1 MLKMSTKMLLPVLA
15 ASAIVLTAGA
25 ANATVA
31 TYTTSTA
38 YTSAFG
44 GAGLTTSV
52 ADPVNWNTFAS
63 SVGDSNPYN
72 GSINNGASYTT
83 GGSTPAANQGEVI
96 TVTDSASQSLTAYLN
111 TSPGGT
117 WKGDF
122 ANNASV
128 IFTSASTMTL
138 SFATAVTGVGFDLQT
153 ANMGSYTFTINA
165 YNSANQLL
173 TTATD
178 TGTSTGAATTAGN
191 YPGKYGTAAFAGI
204 TSTAADIS
212 YVTISSTNNSGGFAI
227 DTSLIYHLPINAQT
241 AQTQTTPE
249 PGTLALL
256 GMGLV
261 GLGFVRRRWKA

>member
-38 YTSAFG
+38 YTTAFG
-44 GAGLTTSV
+44 GAGLSTSV
-52 ADPVNWNTFAS
+52 ADPVNWGAFATS
-63 SVGDSNPYN
+63 LGQSAVG
-72 GSINNGASYTT
+72 GSIASGASYNTGTGVNNGEIVTISSMNVSTFTT
-83 GGSTPAANQGEVI
+83 
-96 TVTDSASQSLTAYLN
+96 YLN
-111 TSPGGT
+111 ASNGS

-122 ANNASV
+122 ANNASIV
-128 IFTSASTMTL
+128 FTATTAMTI

-153 ANMGSYTFTINA
+153 YNIGSYTFTINA
-165 YNSANQLL
+165 FNSANQLL
-173 TTATD
+173 GTATD
-178 TGTSTGAATTAGN
+178 TGTSTGNATSGLN
-191 YPGKYGTAAFAGI
+191 YPAKYNTAAFAGI

-212 YVTISSTNNSGGFAI
+212 YVTITSSNNANGFAI

>member
-1 MLKMSTKMLLPVLA
+1 MSTKMLLPVLA

-38 YTSAFG
+38 YTTAFG

-153 ANMGSYTFTINA
+153 ANIGAYSFTINA
-165 YNSANQLL
+165 YNSA
-173 TTATD
+173 
-178 TGTSTGAATTAGN
+178 
-191 YPGKYGTAAFAGI
+191 KYGTAGFAGI

-212 YVTISSTNNSGGFAI
+212 YVIISSTNNSSGFAI